1 MKSIPAILVA
11 AAAALWAP
19 AALAANLTVVKV
31 NAPAVNC
38 VFDPSCTVV
47 ANDSTGSLKFTQF
60 DGGFF
65 QSRTFPAGKAGTV
78 GAGKTPY
85 LYRLDLTQGSKF
97 ADCVVGMTLN
107 FGPVTQLTYPTN
119 QPGHVFVITTGGL
132 GSDGIKSAEQNGD
145 VITFTFDT
153 PLCGGQTSFF
163 FGLAAA
169 NAPQGAAA
177 TTFGFGT
184 PGFYQV
190 DARVPQ
196 H

>member
-1 MKSIPAILVA
+1 MKSAPAILI
-11 AAAALWAP
+11 AAAALFAP
-19 AALAANLTVVKV
+19 AAHGANLTVVKV

-47 ANDSTGSLKFTQF
+47 VDDSTGSLKFTQF

-65 QSRTFPAGKAGTV
+65 QSRTFPVGKPGTV
-78 GAGKTPY
+78 GSGKIAY
-85 LYRLDLTQGSKF
+85 VYRLDLTEANKF
-97 ADCVVGMTLN
+97 AECVLGLTLN
-107 FGPVTQLTYPTN
+107 FGPVTQLTYPAN

-132 GSDGIKSAEQNGD
+132 GSDAIKSATQDGS

-163 FGLAAA
+163 FGLAAV
-169 NAPQGAAA
+169 NAPQAASA
-177 TTFGFGT
+177 TTFGSGY
-184 PGFYQV
+184 PGLYQV